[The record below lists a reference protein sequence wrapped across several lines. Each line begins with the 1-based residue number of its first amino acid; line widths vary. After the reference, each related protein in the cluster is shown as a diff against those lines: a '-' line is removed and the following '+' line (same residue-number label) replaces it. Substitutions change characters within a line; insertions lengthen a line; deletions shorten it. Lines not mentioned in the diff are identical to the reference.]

1 MKSNSIL
8 LTVLRNRNF
17 WLALFITVTASV
29 GNVLVRQPVNLL
41 SDEVGLGVS
50 VFGFVSSIYVVFSI
64 LGSGPFSNAVEHA
77 RHKTWILGGQYAV
90 RGLVFIGFGL
100 CASAPLYIFLRF
112 MQGLTFGM
120 GHIAMM
126 IVIAETMDK
135 KALGSAFGLIVLFT
149 KLLSSLTNSL
159 TLWITTT
166 FGIEYS
172 CFAGAIFS
180 FIPGVLC
187 LFLVFPHTNEAA
199 ETTPKRRRVVRL
211 STFINIRSVPILLI
225 MMLIC
230 IPSLFIDNFMIL
242 YGQSSNMVDQA
253 GTYLTSYMW
262 WMGVGSF
269 VAGYA
274 YDRFGFKGI
283 AMGLAVVC
291 CVAQLMLGFS
301 VDMVVW
307 MISSVLCGIAAGG
320 ISAVTRAFI
329 VTKCPS
335 SLVALTVAS
344 LGIMQDV
351 SSLLGMSVGGVLA
364 DSLGYLVT
372 FRIIAICPIVSFL
385 LIAFCLPR
393 FVAVLQGGKG
403 AIAKTSEGRREEPER
418 R

>member
-1 MKSNSIL
+1 MKSNSII

-29 GNVLVRQPVNLL
+29 GNALVRQPVNML

-50 VFGFVSSIYVVFSI
+50 VFGLVSSIYVVFSM

-149 KLLSSLTNSL
+149 KLLSSLTNSF
-159 TLWITTT
+159 TLWITTA

-172 CFAGAIFS
+172 CYAGAIFS
-180 FIPGVLC
+180 FIPGALC
-187 LFLVFPHTNEAA
+187 LFLIFPHVKKEDVA
-199 ETTPKRRRVVRL
+199 PKKHHRALRL
-211 STFINIRSVPILLI
+211 NMFINIRSVPILLI
-225 MMLIC
+225 MTLIS

-242 YGQSSNMVDQA
+242 YGQSEGMVDQA
-253 GTYLTSYMW
+253 GTYITTYMW
-262 WMGVGSF
+262 WMGIGSF
-269 VAGYA
+269 AAGYA
-274 YDRFGFKGI
+274 YDRFGFRGI
-283 AMGLAVVC
+283 AIFLALMC
-291 CVAQLMLGFS
+291 FTAQLLLGFS
-301 VDMVVW
+301 MDAALWIV
-307 MISSVLCGIAAGG
+307 SAVLCGISAGG
-320 ISAVTRAFI
+320 ISAITRAFV

-335 SLVALTVAS
+335 AVTALTVAS
-344 LGIMQDV
+344 LGIMQDL
-351 SSLLGMSVGGVLA
+351 SNLFGTSVGGILA
-364 DSLGYLVT
+364 DSFGYLTT
-372 FRIIAICPIVSFL
+372 FR
-385 LIAFCLPR
+385 LIALCPLAAFFMIAFFLPKL
-393 FVAVLQGGKG
+393 VEVLQGGKG
-403 AIAKTSEGRREEPER
+403 AAVEASSEGRMEPELR
-418 R
+418 

>member
-1 MKSNSIL
+1 MKNNSII
-8 LTVLRNRNF
+8 LTVLKNRNF

-29 GNVLVRQPVNLL
+29 GNALVRQPVNLL

-50 VFGFVSSIYVVFSI
+50 IFGLISSIYVVFSM

-172 CFAGAIFS
+172 CYAGAVFS
-180 FIPGVLC
+180 FIPGILC
-187 LFLVFPHTNEAA
+187 LFLMFPHVEKVADEARK
-199 ETTPKRRRVVRL
+199 KRRAFRL
-211 STFINIRSVPILLI
+211 GMFINIRSVPILLI
-225 MMLIC
+225 MTLIT

-242 YGQSSNMVDQA
+242 YGQSEGLVDQA
-253 GTYLTSYMW
+253 STYITTYMW

-283 AMGLAVVC
+283 AVGLSLRCFA
-291 CVAQLMLGFS
+291 AQLMLGFS
-301 VDMVVW
+301 VEVVVW
-307 MISSVLCGIAAGG
+307 MVSAVLCGIAAGG
-320 ISAVTRAFI
+320 ISAITRAF
-329 VTKCPS
+329 VVSKCPS
-335 SLVALTVAS
+335 SVVALTVAS
-344 LGIMQDV
+344 FGIMQDL
-351 SSLLGMSVGGVLA
+351 SNLFGASIGGLCA

-372 FRIIAICPIVSFL
+372 FRLISLCPLVAFFMIV
-385 LIAFCLPR
+385 FCLPK
-393 FVAVLQGGKG
+393 FVAVLQGDKVLVSP
-403 AIAKTSEGRREEPER
+403 IER
-418 R
+418 K

>member
-1 MKSNSIL
+1 MKSNSII
-8 LTVLRNRNF
+8 LTVFKNRNF

-29 GNVLVRQPVNLL
+29 GNALVRQPVNLL

-50 VFGFVSSIYVVFSI
+50 IFGLISSIYVVFSM

-149 KLLSSLTNSL
+149 KLLSSLTNSV

-172 CFAGAIFS
+172 CYAGAIFS
-180 FIPGVLC
+180 FIPGILC
-187 LFLVFPHTNEAA
+187 LFLVFPHVEKEGAI
-199 ETTPKRRRVVRL
+199 PKKQRRALRL
-211 STFINIRSVPILLI
+211 SMFINIRSVPILLI
-225 MMLIC
+225 MTLIS

-242 YGQSSNMVDQA
+242 YGQSEDLVDQA
-253 GTYLTSYMW
+253 GTYITTYMW
-262 WMGVGSF
+262 WMGIGSF

-283 AMGLAVVC
+283 AIGLALMC
-291 CVAQLMLGFS
+291 FAAQLMLGFS
-301 VDMVVW
+301 VDAVIWMV
-307 MISSVLCGIAAGG
+307 SAVLCGIAAGG
-320 ISAVTRAFI
+320 ISAITRAF
-329 VTKCPS
+329 VVSKCPPA
-335 SLVALTVAS
+335 VTALTVAS
-344 LGIMQDV
+344 LGIMQDL
-351 SSLLGMSVGGVLA
+351 SNLFGTSVGGLCA
-364 DSLGYLVT
+364 DSFGYLMT
-372 FRIIAICPIVSFL
+372 FRLIALCP
-385 LIAFCLPR
+385 LIAFFMIAFFLPKL
-393 FVAVLQGGKG
+393 VAVLQGGKSAAG
-403 AIAKTSEGRREEPER
+403 EEAAKE
-418 R
+418 